1 MPRRS
6 LVLKAEKTIMVT
18 FAVLDVVLGG
28 NFRWP
33 TLFFSPWL
41 QGHAI
46 IVLASST
53 MERSKV

>member
-33 TLFFSPWL
+33 TLFFSPRL

-46 IVLASST
+46 IVLAAST
-53 MERSKV
+53 TERSKV